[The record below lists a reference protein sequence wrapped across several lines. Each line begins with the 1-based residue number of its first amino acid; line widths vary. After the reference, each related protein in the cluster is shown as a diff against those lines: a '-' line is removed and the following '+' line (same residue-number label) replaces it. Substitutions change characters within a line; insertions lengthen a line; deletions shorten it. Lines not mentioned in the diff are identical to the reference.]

1 MSIADVFTYDSFADG
16 VAGAA
21 GGTSAISLFYPLNM
35 IRTKLQTSDPK
46 RKIDNVSTW

>member
-35 IRTKLQTSDPK
+35 IRTKLQTSDPNEK
-46 RKIDNVSTW
+46 EKSIT